1 MATLVYSL
9 SSKTDKVTGLHEV
22 LIRFFHGRLNQRAKS
37 GIFISAEYWNDEL
50 QRNYVP
56 KFRLMNDQQRA
67 LVEELT
73 GQNEALQK
81 LSAHIHKSFIEAG
94 AGKDPLPKDWLV
106 ATVDMYM
113 NPPMLESSEEE
124 QIADMPITEV
134 FELFMERN
142 RASEARVRHYKVVW
156 RMLRRYEL
164 YNRVVLKFD
173 DFTADTLR
181 DIEAFLTN
189 EHTLKGNRRYDR
201 ICKEVDDSRSPA
213 VRGGNTVSSKM
224 KILRTFFLW
233 AINNEYTDKNPF
245 RKYSIKTEVYGTP
258 YYITLAER
266 KQLHEADLSAH
277 PHLERQRD
285 IFIFQSVIGCRVSDL
300 WSMTKA
306 NVVNGFV
313 EYIARKTKE
322 NRPVTVRVPLNDVAK
337 SILEKYKDL
346 PGQQLLPF
354 TSQQQYN
361 RDIKTM
367 FEKAGLDRIVTVI
380 NPKTREEE
388 KKRLCDIASSHLAR
402 RTFIGN
408 LYKETPDPNI
418 IGKLSGHK
426 EGSRAFARYRDIDDE
441 MLTDLVSKL
450 N

>member
-50 QRNYVP
+50 QRNFVP
-56 KFRLMNDQQRA
+56 KFRLMNDQQRT

-73 GQNEALQK
+73 EQNEALQK

-113 NPPMLESSEEE
+113 NPPILESSEEE

-156 RMLRRYEL
+156 RMLRRYE
-164 YNRVVLKFD
+164 
-173 DFTADTLR
+173 
-181 DIEAFLTN
+181 
-189 EHTLKGNRRYDR
+189 R

-213 VRGGNTVSSKM
+213 VRGGNTMSSKM

-233 AINNEYTDKNPF
+233 AFNNEYTDKNPF

-266 KQLHEADLSAH
+266 KLLHEADLSAH

-285 IFIFQSVIGCRVSDL
+285 IFIFQSVIGCRVSAL
-300 WSMTKA
+300 WAMTKA
-306 NVVNGFV
+306 NVLNGFV

-322 NRPVTVRVPLNDVAK
+322 NRPVTV
-337 SILEKYKDL
+337 
-346 PGQQLLPF
+346 
-354 TSQQQYN
+354 
-361 RDIKTM
+361 
-367 FEKAGLDRIVTVI
+367 I
-380 NPKTREEE
+380 N
-388 KKRLCDIASSHLAR
+388 I
-402 RTFIGN
+402 RT
-408 LYKETPDPNI
+408 
-418 IGKLSGHK
+418 
-426 EGSRAFARYRDIDDE
+426 
-441 MLTDLVSKL
+441 
-450 N
+450 

>member
-37 GIFISAEYWNDEL
+37 GLFISAEYWNDEL
-50 QRNYVP
+50 HRDFVP

-94 AGKDPLPKDWLV
+94 AGKEPLPKDWLV

-164 YNRVVLKFD
+164 HNRVVLKFD

-181 DIEAFLTN
+181 NIEAFLIN

-277 PHLERQRD
+277 PHLKRQRD
-285 IFIFQSVIGCRVSDL
+285 IFIFQSVIGCHVSDL
-300 WSMTKA
+300 WAMTKA
-306 NVVNGFV
+306 NVVSGFV

-426 EGSRAFARYRDIDDE
+426 EGSRAFARYRDIDDD

>member
-1 MATLVYSL
+1 MVYSL

-50 QRNYVP
+50 QRNFVP
-56 KFRLMNDQQRA
+56 KFRLMNDRQRA

-73 GQNEALQK
+73 EQNEALQK
-81 LSAHIHKSFIEAG
+81 LCAHIHKAFIEAG

-106 ATVDMYM
+106 ATVDLYI
-113 NPPMLESSEEE
+113 NPPADGTSDEDA
-124 QIADMPITEV
+124 IADLPITEV

-164 YNRVVLKFD
+164 YCRVVLKFD
-173 DFTADTLR
+173 DFTADILR
-181 DIEAFLTN
+181 YIESFLTN
-189 EHTLKGNRRYDR
+189 EHSLKGNRRYDR
-201 ICKEVDDSRSPA
+201 ICREVDDSRAPME
-213 VRGGNTVSSKM
+213 RGGNTISSKM

-285 IFIFQSVIGCRVSDL
+285 IFIFQSVVGCRVLDV
-300 WSMTKA
+300 WAMTKA

-313 EYIARKTKE
+313 EYIARKTKD
-322 NRPVTVRVPLNDVAK
+322 NCPVTVRVPLNDVAK

-346 PGQQLLPF
+346 PGMQLLPF
-354 TSQQQYN
+354 TSQQYN

-367 FEKAGLDRIVTVI
+367 FEMAGLDRIVTVI

-402 RTFIGN
+402 RTFSGN

-426 EGSRAFARYRDIDDE
+426 EGSRAFARYRDIDDD

>member
-9 SSKTDKVTGLHEV
+9 SSKTDKVTELHEV

-50 QRNYVP
+50 QRNFVP
-56 KFRLMNDQQRA
+56 KFRLMNNQQRA

-73 GQNEALQK
+73 GQNETLQK
-81 LSAHIHKSFIEAG
+81 LSAHRHKSFIEAG

-113 NPPMLESSEEE
+113 NPPILESSEEE

-134 FELFMERN
+134 FDFFMERN
-142 RASEARVRHYKVVW
+142 RASVARVRHYKVVW

-189 EHTLKGNRRYDR
+189 EHTLKGNRRYES

-266 KQLHEADLSAH
+266 KQLLEADLSAH

-285 IFIFQSVIGCRVSDL
+285 IFIFQSVIGCRVSGL
-300 WSMTKA
+300 WAMTKA

-426 EGSRAFARYRDIDDE
+426 EGSRAFARYRDIDDD

>member
-1 MATLVYSL
+1 M
-9 SSKTDKVTGLHEV
+9 
-22 LIRFFHGRLNQRAKS
+22 
-37 GIFISAEYWNDEL
+37 
-50 QRNYVP
+50 
-56 KFRLMNDQQRA
+56 
-67 LVEELT
+67 
-73 GQNEALQK
+73 
-81 LSAHIHKSFIEAG
+81 
-94 AGKDPLPKDWLV
+94 

-113 NPPMLESSEEE
+113 NPPILESSEEE

-164 YNRVVLKFD
+164 YSRAVLKFD

-181 DIEAFLTN
+181 DIETFLTN
-189 EHTLKGNRRYDR
+189 EYSLKGNRRYDR
-201 ICKEVDDSRSPA
+201 ICKEVDDSRAPME
-213 VRGGNTVSSKM
+213 RGGNTISSKM

-285 IFIFQSVIGCRVSDL
+285 IFIFQSVIGCRVSAL
-300 WSMTKA
+300 WAMTKA
-306 NVVNGFV
+306 NVLNGFV

-322 NRPVTVRVPLNDVAK
+322 NRPVTVRVPLNDVGK
-337 SILEKYKDL
+337 SILEKYKAL

-367 FEKAGLDRIVTVI
+367 FEMAGLDRIVTVI

>member
-1 MATLVYSL
+1 
-9 SSKTDKVTGLHEV
+9 
-22 LIRFFHGRLNQRAKS
+22 
-37 GIFISAEYWNDEL
+37 
-50 QRNYVP
+50 
-56 KFRLMNDQQRA
+56 
-67 LVEELT
+67 
-73 GQNEALQK
+73 
-81 LSAHIHKSFIEAG
+81 
-94 AGKDPLPKDWLV
+94 
-106 ATVDMYM
+106 
-113 NPPMLESSEEE
+113 
-124 QIADMPITEV
+124 MPITEV
-134 FELFMERN
+134 FEMFMESN

-164 YNRVVLKFD
+164 YNRVFLKFD

-181 DIEAFLTN
+181 DIEAFLMN
-189 EHTLKGNRRYDR
+189 EHTLRGNRRYER
-201 ICKEVDDSRSPA
+201 ICKEVDDSQSPA

-233 AINNEYTDKNPF
+233 AINNEYTDTNPF

-285 IFIFQSVIGCRVSDL
+285 IFIFQSVVGCQVSDL
-300 WSMTKA
+300 WAMTKA
-306 NVVNGFV
+306 NVVNGFL
-313 EYIARKTKE
+313 EYIARKTEE

-346 PGQQLLPF
+346 PGMQLLPF

-367 FEKAGLDRIVTVI
+367 FEMAGLNRIVTVI

>member
-1 MATLVYSL
+1 
-9 SSKTDKVTGLHEV
+9 
-22 LIRFFHGRLNQRAKS
+22 
-37 GIFISAEYWNDEL
+37 
-50 QRNYVP
+50 
-56 KFRLMNDQQRA
+56 MNDQQRA

-106 ATVDMYM
+106 TTVDMYM
-113 NPPMLESSEEE
+113 NPSMLESSEEE

-224 KILRTFFLW
+224 KILRTFF
-233 AINNEYTDKNPF
+233 
-245 RKYSIKTEVYGTP
+245 
-258 YYITLAER
+258 
-266 KQLHEADLSAH
+266 
-277 PHLERQRD
+277 
-285 IFIFQSVIGCRVSDL
+285 
-300 WSMTKA
+300 
-306 NVVNGFV
+306 
-313 EYIARKTKE
+313 
-322 NRPVTVRVPLNDVAK
+322 
-337 SILEKYKDL
+337 
-346 PGQQLLPF
+346 
-354 TSQQQYN
+354 
-361 RDIKTM
+361 
-367 FEKAGLDRIVTVI
+367 
-380 NPKTREEE
+380 
-388 KKRLCDIASSHLAR
+388 
-402 RTFIGN
+402 GN
-408 LYKETPDPNI
+408 LYKETPDPN
-418 IGKLSGHK
+418 
-426 EGSRAFARYRDIDDE
+426 EEYA
-441 MLTDLVSKL
+441 
-450 N
+450 

>member
-1 MATLVYSL
+1 M
-9 SSKTDKVTGLHEV
+9 
-22 LIRFFHGRLNQRAKS
+22 
-37 GIFISAEYWNDEL
+37 
-50 QRNYVP
+50 
-56 KFRLMNDQQRA
+56 
-67 LVEELT
+67 
-73 GQNEALQK
+73 
-81 LSAHIHKSFIEAG
+81 
-94 AGKDPLPKDWLV
+94 
-106 ATVDMYM
+106 
-113 NPPMLESSEEE
+113 
-124 QIADMPITEV
+124 
-134 FELFMERN
+134 
-142 RASEARVRHYKVVW
+142 
-156 RMLRRYEL
+156 
-164 YNRVVLKFD
+164 
-173 DFTADTLR
+173 
-181 DIEAFLTN
+181 
-189 EHTLKGNRRYDR
+189 
-201 ICKEVDDSRSPA
+201 
-213 VRGGNTVSSKM
+213 SSKM

-233 AINNEYTDKNPF
+233 ALNNEYTDKNPF

-266 KQLHEADLSAH
+266 KLLHEADLSAH

-300 WSMTKA
+300 WAMTKA

-426 EGSRAFARYRDIDDE
+426 EGSRAFAKYRDIDDD

>member
-1 MATLVYSL
+1 M
-9 SSKTDKVTGLHEV
+9 SSK
-22 LIRFFHGRLNQRAKS
+22 R
-37 GIFISAEYWNDEL
+37 
-50 QRNYVP
+50 
-56 KFRLMNDQQRA
+56 
-67 LVEELT
+67 
-73 GQNEALQK
+73 
-81 LSAHIHKSFIEAG
+81 
-94 AGKDPLPKDWLV
+94 
-106 ATVDMYM
+106 
-113 NPPMLESSEEE
+113 
-124 QIADMPITEV
+124 
-134 FELFMERN
+134 
-142 RASEARVRHYKVVW
+142 
-156 RMLRRYEL
+156 
-164 YNRVVLKFD
+164 
-173 DFTADTLR
+173 
-181 DIEAFLTN
+181 
-189 EHTLKGNRRYDR
+189 
-201 ICKEVDDSRSPA
+201 
-213 VRGGNTVSSKM
+213 

-245 RKYSIKTEVYGTP
+245 RKYLIKTEVYGTP
-258 YYITLAER
+258 YYLTLAER
-266 KQLHEADLSAH
+266 KQLHKADLSAH

-285 IFIFQSVIGCRVSDL
+285 VFIFQSVVGCRVSDL

-313 EYIARKTKE
+313 EYIAREAKD

-346 PGQQLLPF
+346 LGMQLFPF

-361 RDIKTM
+361 RDIKIM
-367 FEKAGLDRIVTVI
+367 FEMAGLDRIVTVI

-426 EGSRAFARYRDIDDE
+426 EGSRAFARYRDIDDD

>member
-50 QRNYVP
+50 QRNFVP
-56 KFRLMNDQQRA
+56 KFRLMNDRQRA

-73 GQNEALQK
+73 EQNEALQK
-81 LSAHIHKSFIEAG
+81 LSAHIHKAFIEAG

-106 ATVDMYM
+106 ATVDMYI
-113 NPPMLESSEEE
+113 NPPADGTSDDEA
-124 QIADMPITEV
+124 IADLPITEV

-142 RASEARVRHYKVVW
+142 RASEARGRHYKVVW

-164 YNRVVLKFD
+164 YRRVVLTFD
-173 DFTADTLR
+173 GFTADTLR
-181 DIEAFLTN
+181 DIETFLTN
-189 EHTLKGNRRYDR
+189 EHSLKGNRRYDR
-201 ICKEVDDSRSPA
+201 ICKEVDDSRAPME
-213 VRGGNTVSSKM
+213 RGGNTISSKM

-245 RKYSIKTEVYGTP
+245 RMYSIKTEVYGTP

-277 PHLERQRD
+277 LHLERQRD

-300 WSMTKA
+300 WAMTKA
-306 NVVNGFV
+306 NVVNGFL

-346 PGQQLLPF
+346 PGMQLLPF
-354 TSQQQYN
+354 SFQQQYN

-367 FEKAGLDRIVTVI
+367 FEIAGLDRIVTVI

-441 MLTDLVSKL
+441 MLTDWVSKL